1 MSNYIEINEDAWASI
16 KQRDPDET
24 IYMINL
30 LKFRDTVE
38 EGIGVDG
45 RKGRDVWM
53 NKYGAGVNAVAE
65 RLDTGLEVIFLNDA
79 HATMLGLPGEEWDL
93 VAIVRYKTRANFIQM
108 IEDEEYRRVMKYRN
122 GSLENSRL
130 IESVAEKPLLY
141 PLSVDE
147 VAAVECVVGDAH
159 PQGDSRIKAFKERPQ
174 AQQFQMLNLIRFNAE
189 TSSGVGLDGTSGAEG
204 YQAYQDLMEE
214 EFVPNVGME
223 FPFESY
229 PYATI
234 IGPQDEHWDK
244 AFLVQYPSR
253 EAFRGMVTSSD
264 FRGGKQIWRDAS
276 VLDSRLIETTPVA

>member
-53 NKYGAGVNAVAE
+53 NKYGAGVNTVAE

-93 VAIVRYKTRANFIQM
+93 IAIVRYETRANFIQM
-108 IEDEEYRRVMKYRN
+108 IEDEEYQRVMKYRN

-130 IESVAEKPLLY
+130 IESVAEKPSLY

-189 TSSGVGLDGTSGAEG
+189 TSPGVGLDGTSGAEG

-253 EAFRGMVTSSD
+253 DAFRGMVTRSD
-264 FRGGKQIWRDAS
+264 FRGEKQIWRDAS

>member
-1 MSNYIEINEDAWASI
+1 
-16 KQRDPDET
+16 
-24 IYMINL
+24 
-30 LKFRDTVE
+30 
-38 EGIGVDG
+38 
-45 RKGRDVWM
+45 
-53 NKYGAGVNAVAE
+53 
-65 RLDTGLEVIFLNDA
+65 
-79 HATMLGLPGEEWDL
+79 MLGLPGEEWDL

-108 IEDEEYRRVMKYRN
+108 IEDEEYQRVMKYRN

-130 IESVAEKPLLY
+130 IESVAEKPSLY
-141 PLSVDE
+141 PLSFDE

-174 AQQFQMLNLIRFNAE
+174 AQQIQMLNLIRFNAE
-189 TSSGVGLDGTSGAEG
+189 TSPGVGLDGTSGAEG

-214 EFVPNVGME
+214 ELVPNVGME

-253 EAFRGMVTSSD
+253 EAFRGMITSSD
-264 FRGGKQIWRDAS
+264 FRGEKQTWRDAS

>member
-16 KQRDPDET
+16 KQRDQDET

-45 RKGRDVWM
+45 RTGRDVWM

-65 RLDTGLEVIFLNDA
+65 RLDTGLEVVFLNDA

-108 IEDEEYRRVMKYRN
+108 IEDEEYQRVMKYRN

-130 IESVAEKPLLY
+130 IESVAEKPSLY

-174 AQQFQMLNLIRFNAE
+174 AQQIQMLNLIRFNAE
-189 TSSGVGLDGTSGAEG
+189 TSPGVGLDGTSGAEV

-264 FRGGKQIWRDAS
+264 FRGEKQTWRDAS
-276 VLDSRLIETTPVA
+276 VLDSRLIETTPVS